1 MRPWEPELGPPVSFF
16 PNTTMAWSCPY
27 LAILTSAG
35 TAYKE
40 AKSNDAKAKILAAT
54 VKEIV
59 AKAKE
64 DSHALPDDLK
74 NSACLCLFYT
84 LNRQGPLP
92 IENTDVDPQL
102 QQATSLCQ
110 SHPTHGKFFQS
121 PTATWRAQI
130 PQDISSERRSRCAI
144 CR

>member
-1 MRPWEPELGPPVSFF
+1 MWLWEPELGPPVSFL

-27 LAILTSAG
+27 LTILTSAG
-35 TAYKE
+35 TPYKE

-74 NSACLCLFYT
+74 KVCMPVFVLHIKPTGAT
-84 LNRQGPLP
+84 ANRKHWCGS
-92 IENTDVDPQL
+92 TTPQV
-102 QQATSLCQ
+102 TSLGQ

-130 PQDISSERRSRCAI
+130 PWDILSERCSQCAI

>member
-1 MRPWEPELGPPVSFF
+1 
-16 PNTTMAWSCPY
+16 MAWSPPY

-35 TAYKE
+35 TPYKE
-40 AKSNDAKAKILAAT
+40 AKGNDAKAKILAAT
-54 VKEIV
+54 VKEIM

-74 NSACLCLFYT
+74 KVCMPVFVFT
-84 LNRQGPLP
+84 LNQQGPLP

-102 QQATSLCQ
+102 QQAASLCQ

-130 PQDISSERRSRCAI
+130 PQDILSERRSWCAI

>member
-1 MRPWEPELGPPVSFF
+1 
-16 PNTTMAWSCPY
+16 MAWSRPY

-35 TAYKE
+35 THYKE
-40 AKSNDAKAKILAAT
+40 AKGNDAQANILAAN
-54 VKEIV
+54 VKEIMERPRRI
-59 AKAKE
+59 AMLSQMISKR
-64 DSHALPDDLK
+64 
-74 NSACLCLFYT
+74 SACLCLFYT

-92 IENTDVDPQL
+92 IENTDVVPQL
-102 QQATSLCQ
+102 QQAASLCQ

-130 PQDISSERRSRCAI
+130 PQDISSERCSRCAI